1 MNKIKKIFGGVF
13 TTMSVKEKTL
23 FAKRL
28 SFLVKAG
35 VPILKSL
42 QIIKDQTTSVA
53 KSNILGKVIQDV
65 SNGQF
70 LATSL
75 AKFKNNFDQFAVN
88 IIRIGE
94 ESGTLDSN
102 LSYLAEEM
110 KKKRELQRKVVGA
123 LVYPIFIIVAT
134 LGIAGLLTV
143 YIFPKVLPVFASLDL
158 TLPITTRILIEISD
172 ILKNYGLYILAGLA
186 ALFIGFMALMKTSKG
201 FRHTSHRVAMRIPLI
216 GLIIKNYQLAN
227 ICRTL
232 GTLLKSDI
240 RIVKAFSIASETTT
254 NLVYQKELDRIAQGV
269 VKGEKITTA
278 MERNSRLFP
287 GILTNLVDIGEST
300 GELDETLMYLSDMYE
315 IEVDELTKNL
325 PTMLEPVLMVFMGI
339 IVGFIAV
346 SIITPIYEITQNLNP

>member
-1 MNKIKKIFGGVF
+1 
-13 TTMSVKEKTL
+13 
-23 FAKRL
+23 
-28 SFLVKAG
+28 
-35 VPILKSL
+35 
-42 QIIKDQTTSVA
+42 
-53 KSNILGKVIQDV
+53 
-65 SNGQF
+65 
-70 LATSL
+70 
-75 AKFKNNFDQFAVN
+75 
-88 IIRIGE
+88 
-94 ESGTLDSN
+94 
-102 LSYLAEEM
+102 
-110 KKKRELQRKVVGA
+110 
-123 LVYPIFIIVAT
+123 
-134 LGIAGLLTV
+134 V